1 VCVCL
6 RVHACARVLEHACVY
21 ERKFT
26 AQSLQPL
33 LALIWTTW
41 SATALALRA
50 IRRYGSYSDVNMLC
64 LQPIRFGTLCEVGSG
79 QRVTLAKSHYRGD
92 VYLILLLIRDRT
104 PY

>member
-1 VCVCL
+1 
-6 RVHACARVLEHACVY
+6 
-21 ERKFT
+21 
-26 AQSLQPL
+26 
-33 LALIWTTW
+33 
-41 SATALALRA
+41 
-50 IRRYGSYSDVNMLC
+50 MLC